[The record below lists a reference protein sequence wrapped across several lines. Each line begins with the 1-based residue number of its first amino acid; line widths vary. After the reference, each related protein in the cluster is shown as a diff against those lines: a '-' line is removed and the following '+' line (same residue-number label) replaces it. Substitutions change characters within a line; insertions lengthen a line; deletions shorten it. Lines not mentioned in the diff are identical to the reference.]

1 MIHLDKIKFLEIL
14 GNRIELLRKEK
25 GLSLRQLAQLC
36 DIDYSDISKI
46 EKGKTILSYVKLVEI
61 ARILEVSVEDIISF
75 DSERYFSSINT
86 VKGNSNNG
94 SILINSDNSA
104 ALKELYEDKIRLLEK
119 LLSKTEEELNRYKRK
134 FGQL

>member
-1 MIHLDKIKFLEIL
+1 MATSIKNKIKSIRELKNYTQEYMADQL
-14 GNRIELLRKEK
+14 GVTQA
-25 GLSLRQLAQLC
+25 G
-36 DIDYSDISKI
+36 YSKI

-75 DSERYFSSINT
+75 DSQKYFNSFNT

-94 SILINSDNSA
+94 SILINSNNGE

-119 LLSKTEEELNRYKRK
+119 LLSKTEEELNRYKLK
-134 FGQL
+134 FGQI